1 MICIFFAFKH
11 NQKNNYL
18 YQGEIYGTY
27 WKLTSRDFINQQYVD
42 EIENILNKID
52 LIASNYKPKSEVNRL
67 NFYDIDKEFPLS
79 DDLYEILKIAFNVSN
94 KTNGIYDV
102 TIGSIVNN
110 LGFGPALFL
119 DNDYVYEPYSL
130 KLSLNDNKR
139 SITKH
144 KELVF
149 DLSSVAKGYAVDMVS
164 NYLLANG
171 FKNYLIDIGG
181 EVAANG
187 SSKNG
192 NWIIGIQDP
201 QSIEQKVFFTVSN
214 SNKFIGVATSGDYL
228 NYRYIDDQLVT
239 HSIDPR
245 TYKSKENNIL
255 SVTVVDDS
263 SVGRADAFATAFNVM
278 ALNESIELSELLG
291 IKVKIIYFNDETI
304 NYFES
309 KSWQNMSHE

>member
-1 MICIFFAFKH
+1 
-11 NQKNNYL
+11 
-18 YQGEIYGTY
+18 
-27 WKLTSRDFINQQYVD
+27 
-42 EIENILNKID
+42 
-52 LIASNYKPKSEVNRL
+52 
-67 NFYDIDKEFPLS
+67 
-79 DDLYEILKIAFNVSN
+79 
-94 KTNGIYDV
+94 
-102 TIGSIVNN
+102 
-110 LGFGPALFL
+110 
-119 DNDYVYEPYSL
+119 
-130 KLSLNDNKR
+130 
-139 SITKH
+139 
-144 KELVF
+144 LV
-149 DLSSVAKGYAVDMVS
+149 
-164 NYLLANG
+164 NG

-192 NWIIGIQDP
+192 NWIVGIQDP

-228 NYRYIDDQLVT
+228 NFRYINDQLVT

-278 ALNESIELSELLG
+278 ALNESTELSESLG
-291 IKVKIIYFNDETI
+291 IKVKIIYFNDESI

-309 KSWQNMSHE
+309 KSWQNMNHE

>member
-1 MICIFFAFKH
+1 
-11 NQKNNYL
+11 
-18 YQGEIYGTY
+18 
-27 WKLTSRDFINQQYVD
+27 
-42 EIENILNKID
+42 
-52 LIASNYKPKSEVNRL
+52 
-67 NFYDIDKEFPLS
+67 
-79 DDLYEILKIAFNVSN
+79 
-94 KTNGIYDV
+94 
-102 TIGSIVNN
+102 
-110 LGFGPALFL
+110 
-119 DNDYVYEPYSL
+119 
-130 KLSLNDNKR
+130 
-139 SITKH
+139 
-144 KELVF
+144 
-149 DLSSVAKGYAVDMVS
+149 MVS

-214 SNKFIGVATSGDYL
+214 SNKFIGVATSGDYV
-228 NYRYIDDQLVT
+228 NYRYINDQLVT

-278 ALNESIELSELLG
+278 ALNESTELSELLG
-291 IKVKIIYFNDETI
+291 IKVKIIYFNDENI

>member
-1 MICIFFAFKH
+1 M
-11 NQKNNYL
+11 
-18 YQGEIYGTY
+18 
-27 WKLTSRDFINQQYVD
+27 
-42 EIENILNKID
+42 
-52 LIASNYKPKSEVNRL
+52 
-67 NFYDIDKEFPLS
+67 
-79 DDLYEILKIAFNVSN
+79 
-94 KTNGIYDV
+94 
-102 TIGSIVNN
+102 
-110 LGFGPALFL
+110 
-119 DNDYVYEPYSL
+119 
-130 KLSLNDNKR
+130 
-139 SITKH
+139 
-144 KELVF
+144 
-149 DLSSVAKGYAVDMVS
+149 
-164 NYLLANG
+164 ANG

-192 NWIIGIQDP
+192 NWIVGIQDP

-228 NYRYIDDQLVT
+228 NFRYINDQLVT

-278 ALNESIELSELLG
+278 ALNESIELSESLG
-291 IKVKIIYFNDETI
+291 IKVKIIYFKDESI

-309 KSWQNMSHE
+309 KSWQNMKHE

>member
-1 MICIFFAFKH
+1 M
-11 NQKNNYL
+11 
-18 YQGEIYGTY
+18 
-27 WKLTSRDFINQQYVD
+27 
-42 EIENILNKID
+42 
-52 LIASNYKPKSEVNRL
+52 
-67 NFYDIDKEFPLS
+67 
-79 DDLYEILKIAFNVSN
+79 
-94 KTNGIYDV
+94 
-102 TIGSIVNN
+102 NN

-245 TYKSKENNIL
+245 TYKSKENFTLKHFQERINIYTEEEFDYEMHNIDL
-255 SVTVVDDS
+255 K
-263 SVGRADAFATAFNVM
+263 
-278 ALNESIELSELLG
+278 E
-291 IKVKIIYFNDETI
+291 
-304 NYFES
+304 
-309 KSWQNMSHE
+309 

>member
-1 MICIFFAFKH
+1 
-11 NQKNNYL
+11 
-18 YQGEIYGTY
+18 
-27 WKLTSRDFINQQYVD
+27 
-42 EIENILNKID
+42 
-52 LIASNYKPKSEVNRL
+52 
-67 NFYDIDKEFPLS
+67 
-79 DDLYEILKIAFNVSN
+79 
-94 KTNGIYDV
+94 
-102 TIGSIVNN
+102 
-110 LGFGPALFL
+110 
-119 DNDYVYEPYSL
+119 
-130 KLSLNDNKR
+130 
-139 SITKH
+139 
-144 KELVF
+144 
-149 DLSSVAKGYAVDMVS
+149 
-164 NYLLANG
+164 LANG

-192 NWIIGIQDP
+192 NWIVGIQDP

-228 NYRYIDDQLVT
+228 NFRYINDQLVT

-278 ALNESIELSELLG
+278 ALNESIELSESLG
-291 IKVKIIYFNDETI
+291 IKVKIIYFKDESI

-309 KSWQNMSHE
+309 KSWQNMKHE

>member
-1 MICIFFAFKH
+1 M
-11 NQKNNYL
+11 
-18 YQGEIYGTY
+18 
-27 WKLTSRDFINQQYVD
+27 
-42 EIENILNKID
+42 
-52 LIASNYKPKSEVNRL
+52 
-67 NFYDIDKEFPLS
+67 
-79 DDLYEILKIAFNVSN
+79 
-94 KTNGIYDV
+94 
-102 TIGSIVNN
+102 NN

-149 DLSSVAKGYAVDMVS
+149 DLSSIAKGYAVDMVS

-214 SNKFIGVATSGDYL
+214 SNKFIGIATSGDYL
-228 NYRYIDDQLVT
+228 NYRYINDQLVT

-278 ALNESIELSELLG
+278 ALNESTELSELLG
-291 IKVKIIYFNDETI
+291 IKVKIIYFNDEDI

>member
-1 MICIFFAFKH
+1 
-11 NQKNNYL
+11 
-18 YQGEIYGTY
+18 
-27 WKLTSRDFINQQYVD
+27 
-42 EIENILNKID
+42 
-52 LIASNYKPKSEVNRL
+52 
-67 NFYDIDKEFPLS
+67 
-79 DDLYEILKIAFNVSN
+79 
-94 KTNGIYDV
+94 
-102 TIGSIVNN
+102 
-110 LGFGPALFL
+110 
-119 DNDYVYEPYSL
+119 
-130 KLSLNDNKR
+130 
-139 SITKH
+139 
-144 KELVF
+144 
-149 DLSSVAKGYAVDMVS
+149 MVS

-192 NWIIGIQDP
+192 NCIIGIQDP

-228 NYRYIDDQLVT
+228 NYRYINDQLVT

-278 ALNESIELSELLG
+278 ALNESTELSELLG
-291 IKVKIIYFNDETI
+291 IKVKIIYFNDENI